1 MYIYIYI
8 YIHPIYSHHVNSVIL
23 NIMKRK
29 FIIARKKKITAQSTT
44 RSQKSFEKYAL
55 KIDV

>member
-1 MYIYIYI
+1 MVGVYRMYIYIYI
-8 YIHPIYSHHVNSVIL
+8 LYTPT
-23 NIMKRK
+23 
-29 FIIARKKKITAQSTT
+29 IIFNLTELQLRNTT